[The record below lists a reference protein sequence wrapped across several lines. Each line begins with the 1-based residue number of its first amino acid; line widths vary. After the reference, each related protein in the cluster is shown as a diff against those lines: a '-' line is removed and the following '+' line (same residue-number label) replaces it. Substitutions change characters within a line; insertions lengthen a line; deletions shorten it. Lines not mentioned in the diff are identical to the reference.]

1 MIGVQDTPIISYLT
15 RHRIDRGGQEY
26 DVRISVILKRPTNEC
41 FEPGDIK
48 R

>member
-15 RHRIDRGGQEY
+15 RNRIDRGGQEY
-26 DVRISVILKRPTNEC
+26 DVFLVILKRPKNEF
-41 FEPGDIK
+41 FEPWDIK